1 MSDELTG
8 ALRELAARHEAP
20 PRIGAAEVRGRAGR
34 RSRRRRATAALGTT
48 AAAVCA
54 LTAVAFTLHT
64 EEPGPHHRTPAAG
77 SGTPAR
83 PPGTAAPAPAPTSAG
98 VLDLGRRTLTV
109 GERVIRVDSRSF
121 PRFAPGSRMK
131 VVAKSTLKVLPLENG
146 TRAGTEVKVPYLVQ
160 LSAPDRQPVYA
171 GALAVDTKALAALSA
186 RSGWLGMNVADA
198 KWFYARA
205 RAGDRIEITTTAT
218 ARPATPDAVGG
229 GGG

>member
-83 PPGTAAPAPAPTSAG
+83 PPGTAAPAPAPASAG

>member
-64 EEPGPHHRTPAAG
+64 EEPGPLLRTPAAG
-77 SGTPAR
+77 SGTPA
-83 PPGTAAPAPAPTSAG
+83 APAPASAG

-146 TRAGTEVKVPYLVQ
+146 TRAGAEVKVPYLVQ

-205 RAGDRIEITTTAT
+205 RAGDRIEITSTAT

>member
-83 PPGTAAPAPAPTSAG
+83 PPGTAAPAPASAG

-109 GERVIRVDSRSF
+109 GERVMRVDSRSF

-146 TRAGTEVKVPYLVQ
+146 TRAGAEVKVPYLVQ

-205 RAGDRIEITTTAT
+205 RAGDRIEITTTTT